1 MPSFLTVYAARQA
14 QAKNAKSALDR
25 LGARNALRA
34 CEPLLAELVPSA
46 APSSPK
52 LRRIALPSG
61 KVIEVAET
69 GR

>member
-25 LGARNALRA
+25 LDARNALRA

-46 APSSPK
+46 PPSSPK
-52 LRRIALPSG
+52 RRIALPSG